1 MDYKFLS
8 VDLSAATFE
17 GLSLSHHRKIALLG
31 TITIWLGVGYAFYLA
46 ALRLDALGWAEDVAS
61 VFLTGALIH
70 YIAGGQFIMYSA
82 ARALARVTPLG
93 VLYRQDKTVLDKAK
107 RELLSIAQEVQF
119 RDYLEYGKINPAIR
133 SRSSLVVM
141 AHQKKGDLN
150 QWIGSARNLKQLA
163 NLVYQI
169 YLVEQILV
177 QDIEPEL
184 QPF

>member
-31 TITIWLGVGYAFYLA
+31 TITI
-46 ALRLDALGWAEDVAS
+46 
-61 VFLTGALIH
+61 FLIGALIH

-82 ARALARVTPLG
+82 AQTLARVTPLG
-93 VLYRQDKTVLDKAK
+93 VLYRQDKAVFDRAK
-107 RELLSIAQEVQF
+107 RELLSIAREVQF

-169 YLVEQILV
+169 YLVEQILA
-177 QDIEPEL
+177 QDIESEL
-184 QPF
+184 QPS